1 MKSNVFSKAGIV
13 ILGFL
18 ALLWLSGCASRQAET
33 VKPVNPSKAG
43 AAGSVIG
50 KSPAEPLSGPSP
62 ILPDGSQADWW
73 FVFKF
78 NAKDFPGCDEKP
90 TECRFGGYPVAYES
104 GQQYVYASNLNPT
117 LQKGTGCLGNSY
129 TDPVSATFS
138 QVYYSSTAVYYVIW
152 NDQFYNQPIINGCN
166 NACFAPW
173 AHSKGMVA
181 WDDNGN
187 GFVMQVSTPS
197 WPASGSKANP
207 RISDGNT
214 LGCVYDDDVYLSQH
228 FFALKINKDDLI
240 QVLKALQNA
249 AVVTD
254 PTNPQIVKNGG
265 PDDVQLLVDVLGRQ
279 PGNNET
285 SGQATIVKLS
295 KGVQLISKPSSLNVP
310 PWQMVSALMGGVFLQ
325 VASWYGDPNPIPSTT
340 TSTTITCWDSNLG
353 TPGSVEIAKLGHWDK
368 YEFSLQEDANHAKF
382 GASDNLFHYYAIFGD
397 LNQQGA
403 LTFPKS
409 ASEPY
414 CYASQNG
421 RGGTFYV
428 VEDQTL
434 QQEVYSLI
442 SPLPA
447 KAKAP

>member
-1 MKSNVFSKAGIV
+1 MKSNVFRKTSIV
-13 ILGFL
+13 VLCVISF
-18 ALLWLSGCASRQAET
+18 LWLSGSSGYNAET
-33 VKPVNPSKAG
+33 AKQAVPSKAKAAG
-43 AAGSVIG
+43 AAVG
-50 KSPAEPLSGPSP
+50 KAPAEPLSGPSP
-62 ILPDGSQADWW
+62 ILPDGQQADWW

-78 NAKDFPGCDEKP
+78 NAKDFPGCDSEQK
-90 TECRFGGYPVAYES
+90 TCRFGGYPVMYES
-104 GQQYVYASNLNPT
+104 GQQYVYASNLNRT

-129 TDPVSATFS
+129 TDPVSATFN
-138 QVYYSSTAVYYVIW
+138 QVYNSSTAVYYVIW

-207 RISDGNT
+207 RVSDGNT

-228 FFALKINKDDLI
+228 FFALKISKDDLI
-240 QVLKALQNA
+240 QVLLALQNA

-265 PDDVQLLVDVLGRQ
+265 PDDVMALVNVLGRQ
-279 PGNNET
+279 PGNNEIYR
-285 SGQATIVKLS
+285 QATKVTLS
-295 KGVQLISKPSSLNVP
+295 KGVHLISKPSSLNVP
-310 PWQMVSALMGGVFLQ
+310 PWQMVSALMGGVSLR

-340 TSTTITCWDSNLG
+340 IFTTISCWAPNLG
-353 TPGSVEIAKLGHWDK
+353 TAGPVEIAKYGHWEK
-368 YEFSLQEDANHAKF
+368 YAFSLQEDANHAKF
-382 GASDNLFHYYAIFGD
+382 GASDDPSRTYAIFGD
-397 LNQQGA
+397 MNQQGA
-403 LTFPKS
+403 LTL
-409 ASEPY
+409 SEATPS
-414 CYASQNG
+414 CALSQNG

-428 VEDQTL
+428 VDDPTL
-434 QQEVYSLI
+434 QASVLGLI

-447 KAKAP
+447 KAAAP